1 MTAITNI
8 EDFDPERVDG
18 VESPANGVNKFLIL
32 KASGELEDVGKSSS
46 FNAEERRRYAS
57 NGVALPNGSYPI
69 PDVKHLKL
77 AIRMVGLGKRPK
89 KEIRAHI
96 ERRAR
101 ALGRTDLI
109 PKDWSKKVAKEIP
122 ESGDGRGSLNSTDF
136 MSRVNE
142 ALAAVQASLDELKQK
157 DMLGG
162 GPADPDPSTASMA
175 KELEELRKMVEAK
188 QPKIDEDRK
197 EDSTGLAGAEKETN
211 GRGKD
216 GKWVSRKKYKADKKA
231 LKAYRDKDKTK
242 KDKAEKKVDTD
253 ASVKGVEKSAA
264 KKPPRSTSFQGDEV
278 IEKSVQEGTPAELV
292 KKQLNEQPLS
302 PMERARLGREATGE
316 MISDFAKS
324 LGLFPTW
331 FPGRSA

>member
-1 MTAITNI
+1 MAAITNI

-32 KASGELEDVGKSSS
+32 KASGELEDVGKASS
-46 FNAEERRRYAS
+46 FNAEERRKYA
-57 NGVALPNGSYPI
+57 NEGIALPDGSYPI

-109 PKDWSKKVAKEIP
+109 PKDWSKKVKKEIP
-122 ESGDGRGSLNSTDF
+122 QSGDGRGSLDSTDF
-136 MSRVNE
+136 MARVNE
-142 ALAAVQASLDELKQK
+142 ALAALQTSLDELKQK
-157 DMLGG
+157 NMLGG
-162 GPADPDPSTASMA
+162 GPADPDPEVTSLA
-175 KELEELRKMVEAK
+175 KEINRLTKMVEAK
-188 QPKIDEDRK
+188 QPKIDEERQ
-197 EDSTGLAGAEKETN
+197 EDSTGLAGAEKES
-211 GRGKD
+211 GRSKD
-216 GKWVSRKKYKADKKA
+216 GKFVSRKKFKRYQKAM
-231 LKAYRDKDKTK
+231 KAYRK
-242 KDKAEKKVDTD
+242 KEKAEKKVDTD
-253 ASVKGVEKSAA
+253 PSVKGVKKSAPQ
-264 KKPPRSTSFQGDEV
+264 KPPRSTSFQGDEV

-292 KKQLNEQPLS
+292 KKQLNEQALS

-324 LGLFPTW
+324 LNLFPTW

>member
-1 MTAITNI
+1 MTTITNI

-32 KASGELEDVGKSSS
+32 KASGELAEDVGKSSS
-46 FNAEERRRYAS
+46 FNAEERRKYARD
-57 NGVALPNGSYPI
+57 GVALPDGSYPI

-77 AIRMVGLGKRPK
+77 AIAMVGLGKRPK

-136 MSRVNE
+136 IARVNE

-175 KELEELRKMVEAK
+175 KELEELRKMIEAK
-188 QPKIDEDRK
+188 QPKIDAERK

-211 GRGKD
+211 GRDKD

-231 LKAYRDKDKTK
+231 LKAYRK
-242 KDKAEKKVDTD
+242 KEKAEKKVDTD
-253 ASVKGVEKSAA
+253 PSVKSVEKST
-264 KKPPRSTSFQGDEV
+264 KKPPRSTSFQGEEV

-316 MISDFAKS
+316 MISQFAKP

>member
-32 KASGELEDVGKSSS
+32 KASGELAEDVGKSSS
-46 FNAEERRRYAS
+46 FNAEDRRKYAS
-57 NGVALPNGSYPI
+57 NGVALPDGSYPI

-77 AIRMVGLGKRPK
+77 AIGMVGLGKRPK

-188 QPKIDEDRK
+188 QPKIDADRK
-197 EDSTGLAGAEKETN
+197 EDSTGLAGAEKETG
-211 GRGKD
+211 GRTKD
-216 GKWVSRKKYKADKKA
+216 GKFVSRKKYKADKAA
-231 LKAYRDKDKTK
+231 LKAYRK
-242 KDKAEKKVDTD
+242 KEKAEKKVDTD
-253 ASVKGVEKSAA
+253 PSVKSVEKSTP
-264 KKPPRSTSFQGDEV
+264 KKPPRSTSFQGEDEV

-292 KKQLNEQPLS
+292 KKNLNEQALS

-316 MISDFAKS
+316 LISDFAKS
-324 LGLFPTW
+324 LNLFPVW